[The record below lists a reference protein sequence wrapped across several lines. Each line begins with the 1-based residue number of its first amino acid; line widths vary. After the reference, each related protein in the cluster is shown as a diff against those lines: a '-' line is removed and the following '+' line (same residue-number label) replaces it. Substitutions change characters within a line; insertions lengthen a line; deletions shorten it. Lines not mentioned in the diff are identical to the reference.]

1 MKEKMRKDA
10 EEKSKE
16 DYRNEIERLQQ
27 GK

>member
-16 DYRNEIERLQQ
+16 DYKNEMERL
-27 GK
+27 K